1 MHRRFRYILKTL
13 LAAMLIVAVF
23 FGGMA
28 TQRLLDRRKTQ
39 KVAPVDI
46 VVGVHGRNL
55 EDAIGDFTEQ
65 FKRAPGDRQK

>member
-13 LAAMLIVAVF
+13 LAATLIVAVF

-28 TQRLLDRRKTQ
+28 TQRWLDRRKTQ

-46 VVGVHGRNL
+46 VVGVHGRDL

-65 FKRAPGDRQK
+65 LKRASDDQQR